1 MASTSAGM
9 LASGARSAM
18 RGMGAVTCIPSSV
31 TLLSWSKGRAPV
43 IISNAMAP
51 SA

>member
-1 MASTSAGM
+1 MASISGGTF
-9 LASGARSAM
+9 ASGARSRM
-18 RGMGAVTCIPSSV
+18 LGIGAVTCIPSSV

-43 IISNAMAP
+43 IISNVITP